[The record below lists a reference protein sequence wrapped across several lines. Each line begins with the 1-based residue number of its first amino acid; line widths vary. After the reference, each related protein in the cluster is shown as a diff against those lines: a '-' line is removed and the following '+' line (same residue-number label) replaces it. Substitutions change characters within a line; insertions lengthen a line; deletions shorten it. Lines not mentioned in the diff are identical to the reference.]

1 MPPLPLAHE
10 TWLRE
15 DQVPTDWDFVFE
27 GATLA
32 LLAAAVLVTVAGAV
46 TAPSG
51 APASHRALGFPAT
64 MSSIG
69 SLVHPDMRPRPGI
82 APDGSAQR
90 AEDKG
95 PRCSN

>member
-32 LLAAAVLVTVAGAV
+32 LLAAAVLVTVAVRSPLHQALLRVIGRWRFPRQCHRL
-46 TAPSG
+46 APSS
-51 APASHRALGFPAT
+51 ARICDTDPA
-64 MSSIG
+64 
-69 SLVHPDMRPRPGI
+69 
-82 APDGSAQR
+82 
-90 AEDKG
+90 
-95 PRCSN
+95 